1 MVKSV
6 EKKRGFL
13 PVYSQLASI
22 IKEEIASGK
31 LAPGIRIPSETKLA
45 KQYDVS
51 PMTVRQAISVLVDED
66 LVKRV
71 HGSGTFVKRIEVGAT
86 TFNLEVLNRVL
97 SDTDALAVQVLKSEI
112 SRVNGEEGNVLEL
125 KMGDP
130 VIRVERLIFHENHP
144 FCFQAAYLPFDPR
157 APVVENMLDTTGLA
171 GLFLSNANSGYKK
184 GKLRLLPSLMN
195 EREAELLQV
204 SGGKGAFHLE
214 YTYYDFK
221 DKACAYGRFIIP
233 HELMPMISQ
242 VGVWNE

>member
-1 MVKSV
+1 MTKSV
-6 EKKRGFL
+6 EKKRGAL
-13 PVYSQLASI
+13 PVYTQLASI

-31 LAPGIRIPSETKLA
+31 LSPGIRIPSETKLA

-97 SDTDALAVQVLKSEI
+97 SDTDALTVHVLKSNI
-112 SRVNGEEGNVLEL
+112 SRVNGKEGNVLGL
-125 KMGDP
+125 KPGDP
-130 VIRVERLIFHENHP
+130 VIQVERLIFHENQP
-144 FCFQAAYLPFDPR
+144 FCFQSAYLPFDPR

-171 GLFLSNANSGYKK
+171 GLFLSNSNSGYKK
-184 GKLRLLPSLMN
+184 GELRLLPTLMN
-195 EREAELLQV
+195 DREAELLQV
-204 SGGKGAFHLE
+204 PGEKGAFHLE

-221 DKACAYGRFIIP
+221 DRACAYGRFIIP